1 MAVDGSPRAK
11 HFKISAPW
19 FIGFFLL
26 ASLLSSYVPTVSG
39 WAPHL
44 SEIAR
49 RGMILVLFLIGTS
62 LSVRA
67 LRAVGWRTVASGL
80 TLWLF
85 ISIGSLTAI
94 TLLHLKP

>member
-1 MAVDGSPRAK
+1 MTIALCYYRSWKYA
-11 HFKISAPW
+11 SY
-19 FIGFFLL
+19 L
-26 ASLLSSYVPTVSG
+26 AGTRS

-49 RGMILVLFLIGTS
+49 RGIILVLFLIGTS

-80 TLWLF
+80 MFWLF
-85 ISIGSLTAI
+85 ISVGSLNHSLAG
-94 TLLHLKP
+94 